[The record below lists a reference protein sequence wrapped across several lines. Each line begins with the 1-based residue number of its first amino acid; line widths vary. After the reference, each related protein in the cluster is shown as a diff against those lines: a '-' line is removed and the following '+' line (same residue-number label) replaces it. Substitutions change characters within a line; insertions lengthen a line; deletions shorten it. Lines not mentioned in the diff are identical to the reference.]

1 MLGMN
6 VTRLNLTFDMSYAVG
21 DIEWLPYSSTDFA
34 AVISNGMLFFWDLWQ
49 DKYSHLIAHRAFK
62 NQEALHLT
70 FSYKDSIVLVGDD
83 NGGVNYFKLSDS
95 LRKGPTVHKPTK
107 GE

>member
-1 MLGMN
+1 
-6 VTRLNLTFDMSYAVG
+6 
-21 DIEWLPYSSTDFA
+21 
-34 AVISNGMLFFWDLWQ
+34 MLFFWDLWQ